1 MSIKLKKINQI
12 SDLRLNET
20 YLLFNKDIESSI
32 RKSNSN
38 TCTYVKV
45 IEINKTS
52 FAIQMDDMAKV
63 IIQHDMLNKYLHFYT
78 LDNQISNDVVNLK
91 RKIKKLEKKNIKL
104 NKILQKNNIQLTHE
118 KESKNTIIKRKKK
131 LKIVDA
137 YKDNVLGYEDVLIVI
152 KTNNTNIVEITIS
165 LEPCKNKQSN
175 ITVNEQIKIKG
186 IATKH
191 KDDEFNYELGK
202 QLAYSRAINKLMERI
217 VQL

>member
-91 RKIKKLEKKNIKL
+91 RKIKKIEKKNIKL

-118 KESKNTIIKRKKK
+118 KESKNTIIKQKKK

>member
-131 LKIVDA
+131 LKIVDV